1 MADKPKSAEMHP
13 GPGFRIRRNIE
24 RPTQEIIQKFRE
36 FETPDVSDL
45 MNRLYTMCADIR
57 NMVNSSPLV
66 GPACTVKVYPGDNM
80 MVHKALDIAQP
91 GDIVVVDTGGS
102 YTNAVLG
109 DLVANKAKH
118 REIAGF
124 VIDGLVRDIPGL
136 MEVGIPVYA
145 RGATPIG
152 PLHRGPGELN
162 HSISCGGIV
171 VNPGDIITADSNG
184 VVVVRKDF
192 SEELLERL
200 YQQKASLEDYIADVK
215 AGNFSNAWVDNYLKN
230 VGCLED

>member
-1 MADKPKSAEMHP
+1 M
-13 GPGFRIRRNIE
+13 R
-24 RPTQEIIQKFRE
+24 
-36 FETPDVSDL
+36 DL
-45 MNRLYTMCADIR
+45 
-57 NMVNSSPLV
+57 
-66 GPACTVKVYPGDNM
+66 
-80 MVHKALDIAQP
+80 
-91 GDIVVVDTGGS
+91 
-102 YTNAVLG
+102 
-109 DLVANKAKH
+109 
-118 REIAGF
+118 
-124 VIDGLVRDIPGL
+124 PGL

-200 YQQKASLEDYIADVK
+200 YKQKASLEDYIADVK
-215 AGNFSNAWVDNYLKN
+215 AGNFSNAWVDNYLKS
-230 VGCLED
+230 VDCLED

>member
-13 GPGFRIRRNIE
+13 GPGFRIRKNIE
-24 RPTQEIIQKFRE
+24 RPSQEIIQQFRD

-45 MNRLYTMCADIR
+45 MNRLYTMCADIH
-57 NMVNSSPLV
+57 NMVNSAPLV

-91 GDIVVVDTGGS
+91 GDIVVDGIGGS

-118 REIAGF
+118 RKIAGF
-124 VIDGLVRDIPGL
+124 VIDGLVRDLPGL

-200 YQQKASLEDYIADVK
+200 YKQKASLEDYIADVK
-215 AGNFSNAWVDNYLKN
+215 AGNFSNAWVDNYLKS
-230 VGCLED
+230 VDCLED